1 MKTDEHIHLTGHI
14 DVPPNRLDEISAAL
28 PEHIR
33 LTRLEAGCVSFD
45 VTPDSKQSGRFNV
58 AEVFASRADF
68 DAHQARTKTSD
79 WARITDG
86 IARSYS
92 ISQTD

>member
-1 MKTDEHIHLTGHI
+1 MTKPKQIKLTGYI
-14 DVPPNRLDEISAAL
+14 DVPPHRLNEICVAL

-33 LTRLEAGCVSFD
+33 LTRLEAGCISFD
-45 VTPDSKQSGRFNV
+45 VTPDRKHAGRFNV

-68 DAHQARTKTSD
+68 DRHQIRTKSSS

-92 ISQTD
+92 ISEID

>member
-1 MKTDEHIHLTGHI
+1 MASEKQIHLTGYI
-14 DVPPNRLDEISAAL
+14 EVPAHRMEQITSAL

-45 VTPDSKQSGRFNV
+45 VTPDPEHTGRFNV

-68 DAHQARTKTSD
+68 DAHQARTKTSF
-79 WARITDG
+79 WAQVTDG
-86 IARSYS
+86 IARQYS
-92 ISQTD
+92 ISQAG